1 MQTLTKQKKQLGDL
15 IMNKKFNSLS
25 LSARNLNGQLADLKQ
40 NSKLKVQLK
49 TKAEIQIDKTFQLS
63 TKENNIIEWK
73 ADQKREIRIIC

>member
-1 MQTLTKQKKQLGDL
+1 
-15 IMNKKFNSLS
+15 MNKKFNSLS
-25 LSARNLNGQLADLKQ
+25 LSRISDHLDLKE
-40 NSKLKVQLK
+40 NSKLKIQLK